1 MTYDEIVNSG
11 DIDLIKR
18 YLAITHAQLAS
29 VLAVVEEQ
37 ANSVSLWMGQDVDEV
52 RTALR
57 RLHMAAEDGVNN
69 PLIPDSMEKVAKNVL
84 SSFNN
89 SYQRHVEQVIDD
101 LKAVEGRS
109 IRKEEDYVNVDA
121 CIDRAAWNA
130 VIEGQ

>member
-37 ANSVSLWMGQDVDEV
+37 ANSVSLWMGQDVEEV